1 MEKKDKNIYVIIFA
15 IIIGLALIATIVTY
29 IVNSK
34 NNNTDNTNKNNSNL
48 VIFNEIEKEKYSSFN
63 VTYENNTEVT
73 YTNPNNNGFEQ
84 NLIIENGF
92 LKITNKTTNETYT
105 LSNIKELKNVM
116 LLCDG
121 TDSECQRY
129 VLLTNTGKVFYS
141 SNNLYKINSVKDF
154 DNIFTILKT
163 DYNIIDIGYV
173 SWAYPSA
180 QQSLVIKN
188 DKGQEYLV
196 DLNTNS
202 FEKINTE
209 KNDKSTC
216 GNACKEYT
224 DIEIDKENIIEY
236 NDNGNMIKIN
246 VYPAYD
252 YESSKFI
259 IYFNDK
265 EIYNIVDFTTNV
277 KVFKFTDIYVVEYKQ
292 DQSQCGNVIDILI
305 DKNGNVIGIP
315 GDNEKD
321 TFNELTPKL
330 MKTEFDENTNQVIA
344 YKETCSMCSSSN
356 EQIGFKYNYLLEN
369 NKLILQSKEEIYC
382 K

>member
-15 IIIGLALIATIVTY
+15 IIIGLALIATIITF
-29 IVNSK
+29 IVNGK
-34 NNNTDNTNKNNSNL
+34 NNNKDNTNKNNSNS
-48 VIFNEIEKEKYSSFN
+48 VIFNEIEKEKYSSFS

-73 YTNPNNNGFEQ
+73 YTSPNNYGFDQ

-92 LKITNKTTNETYT
+92 LKITNKTTNEAYT
-105 LSNIKELKNVM
+105 LSNIKELKSVM

-154 DNIFTILKT
+154 DNIFTLLKT
-163 DYNIIDIGYV
+163 DYNIVDIGYV

-180 QQSLVIKN
+180 QQSLVIKD

-209 KNDKSTC
+209 SNGKSTC
-216 GNACKEYT
+216 GSSCKEYT
-224 DIEIDKENIIEY
+224 DIEIDQENVLEY

-277 KVFKFTDIYVVEYKQ
+277 KVFKFNDIYVVEYKQ
-292 DQSQCGNVIDILI
+292 EQSQCGNIIDILI
-305 DKNGNVIGIP
+305 DKNGTVIGIP
-315 GDNEKD
+315 GEYEKD
-321 TFNELTPKL
+321 TFNDVTPKL
-330 MKTEFDENTNQVIA
+330 MKTEFVENTNQVIA

-356 EQIGFKYNYLLEN
+356 EQVGFKYTYQLKD
-369 NKLILQSKEEIYC
+369 NKLILQNKETLYC
-382 K
+382 E

>member
-1 MEKKDKNIYVIIFA
+1 MEKKNKNIYVIIFA

-141 SNNLYKINSVKDF
+141 SNNF
-154 DNIFTILKT
+154 
-163 DYNIIDIGYV
+163 
-173 SWAYPSA
+173 
-180 QQSLVIKN
+180 
-188 DKGQEYLV
+188 
-196 DLNTNS
+196 
-202 FEKINTE
+202 
-209 KNDKSTC
+209 
-216 GNACKEYT
+216 
-224 DIEIDKENIIEY
+224 
-236 NDNGNMIKIN
+236 
-246 VYPAYD
+246 
-252 YESSKFI
+252 
-259 IYFNDK
+259 
-265 EIYNIVDFTTNV
+265 
-277 KVFKFTDIYVVEYKQ
+277 
-292 DQSQCGNVIDILI
+292 
-305 DKNGNVIGIP
+305 
-315 GDNEKD
+315 
-321 TFNELTPKL
+321 
-330 MKTEFDENTNQVIA
+330 
-344 YKETCSMCSSSN
+344 
-356 EQIGFKYNYLLEN
+356 
-369 NKLILQSKEEIYC
+369 
-382 K
+382 